1 MSSFQ
6 LCSKISD
13 KDFLESTFPTFEKV
27 EPNDETKDAID
38 GSDVIPYDG
47 SFGSTFSKVENEVEV
62 YVSRHDFRLNLEMLN
77 YGIEDKG
84 FKMDW
89 SKLCYGDEQMAEH
102 LLNKIEERMPPQRY
116 NYLFTKPHKRT
127 IQEKFYLKEAGIS
140 FNELEDLTDEMGNLN
155 FDEKC
160 EIRLVPEYIARY

>member
-13 KDFLESTFPTFEKV
+13 KDF
-27 EPNDETKDAID
+27 ID
-38 GSDVIPYDG
+38 GSDIVPYENSIVAAAADIV
-47 SFGSTFSKVENEVEV
+47 SAAADNEVEV
-62 YVSRHDFRLNLEMLN
+62 YVSRHDFKLNLEMLN

-89 SKLCYGDEQMAEH
+89 SKLSYGDEQMAEH
-102 LLNKIEERMPPQRY
+102 LLNKIEERMPPQHY
-116 NYLFTKPHKRT
+116 TYLFRKPHKRT

-140 FNELEDLTDEMGNLN
+140 FDELEDMDDNNDEPQYKL
-155 FDEKC
+155 
-160 EIRLVPEYIARY
+160 IPEYIARY

>member
-13 KDFLESTFPTFEKV
+13 KDFLESTSTFEKV
-27 EPNDETKDAID
+27 EPKDSID
-38 GSDVIPYDG
+38 GSDIIPYDG
-47 SFGSTFSKVENEVEV
+47 SFGSTFEKVESNEVEV
-62 YVSRHDFRLNLEMLN
+62 YVSRHDFRLDLEMLN

-89 SKLCYGDEQMAEH
+89 SKLSYGDEQLVEH
-102 LLNKIEERMPPQRY
+102 LLNKVENQMPSKYY
-116 NYLFTKPHKRT
+116 NYLFRKPQKRT

-140 FNELEDLTDEMGNLN
+140 FDELEDFNCDADGE
-155 FDEKC
+155 C
-160 EIRLVPEYIARY
+160 EFKLVPAYLGR

>member
-13 KDFLESTFPTFEKV
+13 KDFLESTF
-27 EPNDETKDAID
+27 ETKDAID
-38 GSDVIPYDG
+38 GSDVIPYEN
-47 SFGSTFSKVENEVEV
+47 STVAEAADIVPAHNEVEV
-62 YVSRHDFRLNLEMLN
+62 YVSRHDFKLNLDMLN

-89 SKLCYGDEQMAEH
+89 SKLCYGDGQMVEH
-102 LLNKIEERMPPQRY
+102 LLNKVEELMPPQRY
-116 NYLFTKPHKRT
+116 SYLFTKPHKRT

-155 FDEKC
+155 FDEEC

>member
-13 KDFLESTFPTFEKV
+13 KDFLDSTFSNV
-27 EPNDETKDAID
+27 ESKDETKDAID

-84 FKMDW
+84 YKMDW
-89 SKLCYGDEQMAEH
+89 SKLCYGDEQMVEH
-102 LLNKIEERMPPQRY
+102 LLNKVEERMPPRFY
-116 NYLFTKPHKRT
+116 NYLFRQPHKRT

-140 FNELEDLTDEMGNLN
+140 FNELEDLNDDE
-155 FDEKC
+155 
-160 EIRLVPEYIARY
+160 PERRFIPACITRY